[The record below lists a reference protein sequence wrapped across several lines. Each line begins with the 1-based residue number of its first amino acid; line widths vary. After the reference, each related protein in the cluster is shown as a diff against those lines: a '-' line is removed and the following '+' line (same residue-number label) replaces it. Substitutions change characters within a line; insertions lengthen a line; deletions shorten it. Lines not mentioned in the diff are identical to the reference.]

1 MRTIALVGGQD
12 WHFLSHRL
20 GLAEAARTAGYR
32 VLAVVPPGDRVDD
45 IRAHGFDVETIPIS
59 RNFASPLVDL
69 LAIWRLYRLCRH
81 RNVSV
86 IHAFA
91 LKPILIAALAALLPG
106 SPALVATVSGMGYL
120 FMRAGAKARLIRWGL
135 TTVLGFLLDRR
146 GRMTIVQ
153 NHDDLAACF
162 VSDPKHVR
170 LVRGSGVDPDF
181 WSAPPEPETGPPVAV
196 LPARMLWDKGVGEM
210 VEAAR
215 LLKAR
220 NVSVRIVL
228 VGDGDPANP
237 RSIPREQLEAWAA
250 EGVVEWWGHQS
261 DMRSVWKQAHMAVL
275 PSYREG
281 LPKALLEA
289 ASCGRPLVATDVPG
303 CRELVEDGANGLLV
317 PARAAEPLADAIER
331 LASSP
336 DLRRRLATEA
346 RRRVVNEFSSGVV
359 NAAIIA
365 TYEGL
370 FGNDSSTV
378 ARGGTAD

>member
-1 MRTIALVGGQD
+1 MRTIVLVSGQD

-20 GLAEAARTAGYR
+20 ELAKAARAAGYR
-32 VLAVVPPGDRVDD
+32 VLAVVPPGDRVDE
-45 IRAHGFDVETIPIS
+45 IRAHGFEVEIIPIS
-59 RNFASPLVDL
+59 RNFKSPLMDL
-69 LAIWRLYRLCRH
+69 LAIWRVHRLCRQ
-81 RNVSV
+81 RNVALV
-86 IHAFA
+86 HAFA

-135 TTVLGFLLDRR
+135 TTAFRFLLDRR

-162 VSDPKHVR
+162 VSNPQHVR

-181 WSAPPEPETGPPVAV
+181 WFFTPEPETGPPVAV
-196 LPARMLWDKGVGEM
+196 LPARALWDKGLGEM

-220 NVSVRIVL
+220 NIPVRVVL

-237 RSIPREQLEAWAA
+237 RNIPREQLEAWAA
-250 EGVVEWWGHQS
+250 EGAIEWWGHQS
-261 DMRSVWKQAHMAVL
+261 DMRDVWKQAHMAVL

-289 ASCGRPLVATDVPG
+289 ASCGRPLIATDVPG

-317 PARAAEPLADAIER
+317 PARSAEPLADAIER
-331 LASSP
+331 LALSP
-336 DLRRRLATEA
+336 ELRERLGAEA
-346 RRRVVNEFSSGVV
+346 RRRVVVEFSSDVV
-359 NAAIIA
+359 NGAIIA
-365 TYEGL
+365 TYDNL
-370 FGNDSSTV
+370 LGNCGSAV
-378 ARGGTAD
+378 A